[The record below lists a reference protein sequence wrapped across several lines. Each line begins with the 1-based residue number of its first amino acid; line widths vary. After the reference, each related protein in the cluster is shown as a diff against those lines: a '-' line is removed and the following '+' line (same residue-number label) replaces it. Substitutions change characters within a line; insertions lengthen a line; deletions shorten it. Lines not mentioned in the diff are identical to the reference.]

1 MWIKEHYASVS
12 NSFRVGTG
20 YPRHRRLPMHEL
32 WSTSSD
38 RLSFLN
44 LGVLDILFLKVL
56 NSTGKGNASVLAL
69 SR

>member
-1 MWIKEHYASVS
+1 
-12 NSFRVGTG
+12 
-20 YPRHRRLPMHEL
+20 MHEL